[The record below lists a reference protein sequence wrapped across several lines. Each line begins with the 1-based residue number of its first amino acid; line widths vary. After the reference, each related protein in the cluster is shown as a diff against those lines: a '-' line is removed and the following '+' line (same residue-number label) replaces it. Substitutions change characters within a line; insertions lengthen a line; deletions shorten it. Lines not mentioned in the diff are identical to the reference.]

1 MENFNYPEQ
10 IERASLDLAGVQREA
25 ATLRERLAEIE
36 AILTLEIINAK
47 TPEGKPLYSNE
58 AARNAELIR
67 RLKDNEDA
75 VEIKR
80 MLERADERRA
90 GLLAHVERSRGE
102 FKLFLLDRQAEITA
116 HGAPHLS

>member
-1 MENFNYPEQ
+1 MENINYPEQ
-10 IERASLDLAGVQREA
+10 IEKASLDLAQVQREA
-25 ATLRERLAEIE
+25 ATLRERLAGIE

-58 AARNAELIR
+58 ATRNAELIL
-67 RLKDNEDA
+67 RLRDNDDA

-90 GLLAHVERSRGE
+90 GLLAHVERLRGE

-116 HGAPHLS
+116 QGAPQLS